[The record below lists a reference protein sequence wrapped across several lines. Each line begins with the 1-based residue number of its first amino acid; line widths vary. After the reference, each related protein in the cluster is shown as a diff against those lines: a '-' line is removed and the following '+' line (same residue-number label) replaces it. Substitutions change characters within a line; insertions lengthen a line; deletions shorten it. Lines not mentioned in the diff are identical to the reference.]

1 MIEFAIV
8 KCTFSA
14 LNDSKWQKYLP
25 IKLHEIKR
33 TTNLEN
39 EMMVE
44 RGEKNTF
51 GDQAQDIFNDL
62 PKAIRVIRDGKVFI
76 KKSKRYYRDKAL
88 ARFLSL

>member
-1 MIEFAIV
+1 
-8 KCTFSA
+8 
-14 LNDSKWQKYLP
+14 
-25 IKLHEIKR
+25 
-33 TTNLEN
+33 
-39 EMMVE
+39 MMVE

-62 PKAIRVIRDGKVFI
+62 PKAIRVIKDGKVFI